1 MSFKENLKEEVRNK
15 FEDATGII
23 GQALK
28 ARREKTIKQKEVAK
42 QVSEIRKQ
50 TAEIKSNDRAFKKIE
65 AGIISISK
73 NLRMINQ
80 WAGAA
85 VESQVDS
92 DKTAAKIRKE
102 AQAPE
107 QVIEKITESVKE
119 DEKGFAGILDVL
131 SKWKAKLPKMPKI
144 GKGKLGLMVGGAA
157 AIGAGTYA
165 VSKTSEEKPPPAE
178 EKKTPPPL
186 DYTPQ
191 PTITSPPPPAAAP
204 TPVPP
209 PAPAQVPAA
218 QPQAAAPPPPPP
230 PPPAPVAAV
239 EKPKV
244 SAAPPPPK
252 PVSPSVSPAGEPVP
266 PAAPPT
272 AQAAAP
278 ATGSVNL
285 SSAVKLADPG
295 VTIAGINPEFEKRV
309 GAMAT
314 AFKQQTGKTL
324 LVTSGVRS
332 NEKQKELYDA
342 KVAQLGGNTAAA
354 GKLVAEPMAPLG
366 KGRGSAHL
374 KGLAIDIN
382 SKGDAGINTLAGTRD
397 APTGWLEK
405 FGLTRPVPK
414 EDWHVQ
420 LAGAPPVG
428 DVGGVPGKD
437 GNPVDPST
445 GKPLAIPT
453 NPTTGQ
459 KLLDTSKTVDQIKR
473 DNKQPGETVVVVKN
487 TTNKTVYDT
496 QKQPQS
502 QVAGAVG

>member
-1 MSFKENLKEEVRNK
+1 MSLKENLKEEVRNR

-28 ARREKTIKQKEVAK
+28 ARREKIIKQKEVAK
-42 QVSEIRKQ
+42 QVSEIKKQ
-50 TAEIKSNDRAFKKIE
+50 TAEIRSNDRAFKKIE
-65 AGIISISK
+65 ADIISISK

-107 QVIEKITESVKE
+107 QVVEKINEGVKE
-119 DEKGFAGILDVL
+119 DKKGFAGILDVL
-131 SKWKAKLPKMPKI
+131 NKWKTKLPKMPKI
-144 GKGKLGLMVGGAA
+144 GKGKLGLIVGGAA
-157 AIGAGTYA
+157 AIGVGAYA
-165 VSKTSEEKPPPAE
+165 VSKTSEENSPPAE

-191 PTITSPPPPAAAP
+191 PTVTSPPPPADAP
-204 TPVPP
+204 TSVTPQ
-209 PAPAQVPAA
+209 APAA
-218 QPQAAAPPPPPP
+218 QPQAAA
-230 PPPAPVAAV
+230 PPAPVAAV

-366 KGRGSAHL
+366 QGRGSAHL

-437 GNPVDPST
+437 GNPIDPST

-459 KLLDTSKTVDQIKR
+459 KLLDTSKTVDQLKR
-473 DNKQPGETVVVVKN
+473 DNAQPGETVVVVRN
-487 TTNKTVYDT
+487 TTNKIMYDK
-496 QKQPQS
+496 QKQPQP
-502 QVAGAVG
+502 QTVGAVG